1 MSTASRKPRTDKSK
15 KGKTRFLTARLV
27 VAVLALGLGVWWLTA
42 RNGAI
47 TVQNAGLG
55 QLGGDLHALTF
66 APEGR
71 IFYGQHGGLQISRD
85 AGTSWTPPSNTGDAM
100 AIASSPARPE
110 VIYQAGHDLFL
121 KSTDGGDTWNAPGF
135 GNLPGTDI
143 HGFAV
148 APENGWLYANIAG
161 QGLYRSTN
169 AEGNWEFV
177 SPATGGAMA
186 LAAGPGVP
194 ATLYAA
200 TMDQGLLRS
209 GNGGESWQSVTQLSD
224 MSMSGIYAH
233 PVSGNIYAAGQ
244 QGVSRSADGGQ
255 NWATLGPN
263 TPMALVAAQPENES
277 QLIAVSQQGQ
287 VYRSDD
293 GGATWLK

>member
-1 MSTASRKPRTDKSK
+1 MSTASRKPQIDKSK
-15 KGKTRFLTARLV
+15 KGKTRFLTAWLV
-27 VAVLALGLGVWWLTA
+27 VAVLALGLGVWWLTT
-42 RNGAI
+42 RNGAT
-47 TVQNAGLG
+47 TVQNVGLG

-71 IFYGQHGGLQISRD
+71 IFYGQHSGLQISSD

-100 AIASSPARPE
+100 AIASSPAQPK

-148 APENGWLYANIAG
+148 APENGWLYANMAG
-161 QGLYRSTN
+161 QGLYRSTD
-169 AEGNWEFV
+169 ADGPWEFV
-177 SPATGGAMA
+177 SSATSSAMA

-194 ATLYAA
+194 ATLYAV

-209 GNGGESWQSVTQLSD
+209 GDGGESWQPVTQLSG
-224 MSMSGIYAH
+224 MSMSGIYVH
-233 PVSGNIYAAGQ
+233 PVSGNVYAAGQ

-255 NWATLGPN
+255 SWTTFGPN
-263 TPMALVAAQPENES
+263 APMALVAAQPEQES
-277 QLIAVSQQGQ
+277 HLVAVSQQGQ
-287 VYRSDD
+287 VYRSDN
-293 GGATWLK
+293 GGEKWLK

>member
-1 MSTASRKPRTDKSK
+1 M
-15 KGKTRFLTARLV
+15 
-27 VAVLALGLGVWWLTA
+27 
-42 RNGAI
+42 
-47 TVQNAGLG
+47 
-55 QLGGDLHALTF
+55 HALAF

-71 IFYGQHGGLQISRD
+71 IFYGQHGGLQISSD
-85 AGTSWTPPSNTGDAM
+85 AGTSWTSPSNTGDAM
-100 AIASSPARPE
+100 AISSSPAQPE

-121 KSTDGGDTWNAPGF
+121 KSTDGGGTWSAPGF

-161 QGLYRSTN
+161 QGLYRSTE
-169 AEGNWEFV
+169 ADGSWEFV

-186 LAAGPGVP
+186 LAAGPGDP

-209 GNGGESWQSVTQLSD
+209 GDGGASWQGVTQVSG

-233 PVSGNIYAAGQ
+233 PASGNVYVAGQ

-255 NWATLGPN
+255 SWTALGPSA
-263 TPMALVAAQPENES
+263 PMALVAAQPEGEN
-277 QLIAVSQQGQ
+277 QLMAVSQQGQ

>member
-1 MSTASRKPRTDKSK
+1 MSTAQRKPRTDKSK
-15 KGKTRFLTARLV
+15 KGKTRSLTAWLV
-27 VAVLALGLGVWWLTA
+27 AAVLVGLGVWWLTT
-42 RNGAI
+42 RNGA
-47 TVQNAGLG
+47 TTTQNVGLG

-71 IFYGQHGGLQISRD
+71 IFYGQHGGLQISSD
-85 AGTSWTPPSNTGDAM
+85 AGTSWTSPSNTGDAM
-100 AIASSPARPE
+100 AISSSPAQPE

-121 KSTDGGDTWNAPGF
+121 KSTDGGDTWSALGF

-161 QGLYRSTN
+161 QGLYRSTDAN
-169 AEGNWEFV
+169 GNWEFV
-177 SPATGGAMA
+177 SSGTGGAMT
-186 LAAGPGVP
+186 LAAGPGTP

-209 GNGGESWQSVTQLSD
+209 DDGGENWQGVTQIPG
-224 MSMSGIYAH
+224 MSMSGIYVH
-233 PVSGNIYAAGQ
+233 PVSGNVYAAGQ
-244 QGVSRSADGGQ
+244 QGVSRSTDGGQ
-255 NWATLGPN
+255 SWTTLGPN
-263 TPMALVAAQPENES
+263 VPMALVAAQPEQES
-277 QLIAVSQQGQ
+277 HIVAVSQQGQ

-293 GGATWLK
+293 GGEKWLK

>member
-1 MSTASRKPRTDKSK
+1 MSTASRKPQIDKSK
-15 KGKTRFLTARLV
+15 KGKTHFLTAWLV
-27 VAVLALGLGVWWLTA
+27 VAVLALGLGVWWLTT
-42 RNGAI
+42 RNGET

-71 IFYGQHGGLQISRD
+71 IFYGQHGGLQISSD

-100 AIASSPARPE
+100 AIATSPAQPE

-121 KSTDGGDTWNAPGF
+121 KSTDGGNTWSTPGF

-169 AEGNWEFV
+169 ADGPWEFV

-209 GNGGESWQSVTQLSD
+209 GDGGESWQAVTQLSG
-224 MSMSGIYAH
+224 MSMSGLYVH
-233 PVSGNIYAAGQ
+233 PVSGNVYAAGQ

-255 NWATLGPN
+255 SWTTLGPN
-263 TPMALVAAQPENES
+263 APMALVTAQPEDES
-277 QLIAVSQQGQ
+277 RLVAVSQQGQ
-287 VYRSDD
+287 VYRSGD
-293 GGATWLK
+293 GGQTWVK